1 MYLAAA
7 MITDPIIKFGSNQQ
21 NIRSQFKGQV
31 SSVFSGMFGLF
42 QEKLGEVVYV
52 QLPEVGTEVEL
63 DGKKLTVTRHGHKVM
78 YRTTEVEIDS
88 NWTWP
93 QSNVQNYRDRN

>member
-63 DGKKLTVTRHGHKVM
+63 DGKKQTVTGHGHKVM
-78 YRTTEVEIDS
+78 YRTTEVEIVS
-88 NWTWP
+88 NWAWS
-93 QSNVQNYRDRN
+93 QSNVQNYRGRN

>member
-1 MYLAAA
+1 
-7 MITDPIIKFGSNQQ
+7 
-21 NIRSQFKGQV
+21 
-31 SSVFSGMFGLF
+31 MFGLF

-88 NWTWP
+88 NWTGTDILLIT
-93 QSNVQNYRDRN
+93 SKLNNGICYHGSS